1 MVTLSAL
8 SPMQFYIG
16 LIISGI
22 CAGIGSAFGAYLVNK
37 YVVAKTDAVIN
48 RLEDKVKTIQSKL
61 KIRTSEDS
69 KKLL

>member
-22 CAGIGSAFGAYLVNK
+22 CAGIGSAIGAFLVNK
-37 YVVAKTDAVIN
+37 YFITTTGKVLKS
-48 RLEDKVKTIQSKL
+48 LEDKVRVLQE
-61 KIRTSEDS
+61 KINR
-69 KKLL
+69 KKK